1 VEEVDVRRSPSSRR
15 WRLEAPWG
23 EPARLIVPRSMSQV
37 EVEEVLR
44 ELTARIAGGGAASRK
59 EPALIRR
66 PTGTADASARLGRYG
81 A

>member
-1 VEEVDVRRSPSSRR
+1 
-15 WRLEAPWG
+15 
-23 EPARLIVPRSMSQV
+23 LIVPRSMSQV

>member
-1 VEEVDVRRSPSSRR
+1 VEEVEVRRSPSARR

-23 EPARLIVPRSMSQV
+23 EPVRLIVPGSMSQV

-59 EPALIRR
+59 EPALRR
-66 PTGTADASARLGRYG
+66 PIGTADASARLGRYG